1 VHFGAHQDL
10 ELLALLVSLGALLVL
25 APTLRMPLPILLVLG
40 GVVMGFI
47 PGLPQVSLPPDVVL
61 VGVLPPLLYS
71 GAFFTSLRELRKNK
85 RAVSFLAFGLV
96 GATMAVVAVV
106 SHEWIGLSWPVAFT
120 LGAIVSPTD
129 ALAAT
134 EIMSRIGAPR
144 RIVSLI
150 EGESLVNDGTAL
162 VLYKAAVGAAVG
174 GTFSLLDTS
183 GRIVLNV
190 VGGIAV
196 GLAVGWVVRQVRK
209 RLDDPPVEV
218 ALAVLSGY
226 LAYLPAVAIGVSG
239 VLAAVTIGVY
249 MGWHTPEL
257 TNERTRLVGD
267 SFWNIFVFL
276 INALLFVLVGL
287 QLRGIVDALTGI
299 STAKLIGYSS
309 LVAAAVI
316 VTRIVWVPIFAYL
329 PRLLVPRIRA
339 ADPYPPWQWPAVISW
354 AGMRGAVSLVAALAL
369 PTDFPDRQL
378 IIVLTFAVIVATL
391 VVQGLTLPS
400 VITVLGVHDDGAA
413 DREDAKARIKAAEAA
428 LARLEELVADGAV
441 REDTAERLRGAF
453 SFRANRF
460 RARFDEEDDGAIEE
474 RSVAYQR
481 VMRELIAAEQSAL
494 VRLRNAR
501 VIDDNV
507 MQRVQRDLDLEAA
520 RLDADR

>member
-1 VHFGAHQDL
+1 LHFGTHQEL
-10 ELLALLVSLGALLVL
+10 ELLALLVSVAALLAL

-47 PGLPQVSLPPDVVL
+47 PGLPQVSLPPEVVL

-85 RAVSFLAFGLV
+85 RPISLLAFGLV
-96 GATMAVVAVV
+96 GATMAAVGVVA
-106 SHEWIGLSWPVAFT
+106 HEWIHLSWPVAFT

-144 RIVSLI
+144 RIVSLV

-162 VLYKAAVGAAVG
+162 VLYKAAIGAAVG

-183 GRIVLNV
+183 GRIILNV
-190 VGGIAV
+190 FGGIAV
-196 GLAVGWVVRQVRK
+196 GLAVGYVVRQIRK
-209 RLDDPPVEV
+209 RIDDPPVEV

-226 LAYLPAVAIGVSG
+226 LAYIPATAIGVSG

-249 MGWHTPEL
+249 MGWYTPEL

-276 INALLFVLVGL
+276 VNALLFIIVGL
-287 QLRGIVDALTGI
+287 QLHGIVNALSGLSSPTLTGY
-299 STAKLIGYSS
+299 AL
-309 LVAAAVI
+309 LVCGAVI
-316 VTRIVWVPIFAYL
+316 VTRIVWVPIFTYL
-329 PRLLVPRIRA
+329 PRFLSRRIREH
-339 ADPYPPWQWPAVISW
+339 DPYPPWQWPAVISW
-354 AGMRGAVSLVAALAL
+354 SGMRGAVSLVAALAL

-378 IIVLTFAVIVATL
+378 IIFLTFAVIVATL
-391 VVQGLTLPS
+391 VVQGLTLPAL
-400 VITVLGVHDDGAA
+400 IDLLGVRDDGSAQ
-413 DREDAKARIKAAEAA
+413 REEAKARIKAAEAA
-428 LARLEELVADGAV
+428 LERLEELVADGAV
-441 REDTAERLRGAF
+441 REDTAERLRGQL

-460 RARFDEEDDGAIEE
+460 RARFDDEDDGAIEE

-481 VMRELIAAEQSAL
+481 VMRELLTAEQAAL
-494 VRLRNAR
+494 VSLRNDR

-507 MQRVQRDLDLEAA
+507 MQSVQRDLDLEAA